1 MENSQS
7 EHTKSLMEQAKTR
20 FDERKNRNFW
30 YFVEKADV
38 SRYLVR
44 HHRRKLFGFI
54 PLPGYETKVT
64 PLVDENFNIWSMA
77 NIPRIEKHFEDIT
90 EEQDLVLYADP
101 YSHELVLDVSRY
113 ELASINEVSGIA
125 SKANVSL
132 PRAIGGESNLWV
144 FNKLGDAFTSYDQY
158 KEFTDEV
165 RKQRNEEVILIEA

>member
-1 MENSQS
+1 MESSQS
-7 EHTKSLMEQAKTR
+7 EHTEDLMEQAKTR

-38 SRYLVR
+38 YRYLVR

-54 PLPGYETKVT
+54 PLPGYETEVT
-64 PLVDENFNIWSMA
+64 PLDLDFVIWHFSNIA
-77 NIPRIEKHFEDIT
+77 LIKEHFKDIT